1 MYTVKGKL
9 EVLNA
14 NAVHVL
20 QPCLSKLSPAF
31 VKMQSVGNWRS
42 LHVSSHCTK
51 PKLLRFAHQ
60 ALNIFSTQLG
70 VD

>member
-20 QPCLSKLSPAF
+20 QPCLSKLSPACEDAIRGELEVVPRQF
-31 VKMQSVGNWRS
+31 S
-42 LHVSSHCTK
+42 LY
-51 PKLLRFAHQ
+51 
-60 ALNIFSTQLG
+60 
-70 VD
+70 